1 MMSSLLIVNADDFG
15 LCEAVNYGIIESHRS
30 GIVNSTTAMMNMPAV
45 AHAAKLSHE
54 YPNLAVG
61 MHFVLTAG
69 KAFSSMPSL
78 CRGGILG
85 KWLWDIDPN
94 ELPLGEIEQ
103 ELHQQY
109 QKFIDTFGKKP
120 SHIDSHHHVHM
131 MEGIFPLVVNFAQEK
146 GVALRVDRQL
156 EKNWPPLSDQVVST
170 DCFSS
175 EFYGDEISEALF
187 LKIIDEA
194 KAQGNNSIEVMSH
207 PAFIDNALLKSNYAY
222 PRLNELEVLTSESL
236 KSHILARGF
245 KIGSYRD
252 I

>member
-1 MMSSLLIVNADDFG
+1 MASLLIVNADDFG
-15 LCEAVNYGIIESHRS
+15 LCEAVNYGIIESHRN
-30 GIVNSTTAMMNMPAV
+30 GVVNSTSAMMNMPAIS
-45 AHAAKLSHE
+45 HAAKLSHE
-54 YPNLAVG
+54 NPNLAVG

-69 KAFSSMPSL
+69 KPFSSMPILS
-78 CRGGILG
+78 RNGMLG
-85 KWLWDIDPN
+85 KWLWDIDIN
-94 ELPLGEIEQ
+94 DLPLSEIEQ
-103 ELHQQY
+103 ELNLQY
-109 QKFIDTFGKKP
+109 RKFIEIFGQKP

-131 MEGIFPLVVNFAQEK
+131 IEGIFPIVVGFAQEQ

-156 EKNWPPLSDQVVST
+156 EKNWPPLSYQVAST

-194 KAQGNNSIEVMSH
+194 KAQGHHSIEVMSH

-222 PRLNELEVLTSESL
+222 PRLNELEVLTSENL
-236 KSHILARGF
+236 KSQILARGF
-245 KIGSYRD
+245 KVGSYRD